1 MAAPTYSHPSHP
13 QTFHGSAIAAAPNIP
28 AGTFLPG
35 TLITIAIYL
44 KAGGFAH
51 VYLVRL
57 SRPVDGLDVAVL
69 KRVAVPDKEALA
81 SMRTEVET
89 MKRLKGHRHIVTYI
103 DSHASHLKGGGYEV
117 FLLMEYCA
125 GGGLIDFMNT
135 RLQNR
140 LTEPEVL
147 KIFDDVAEGV
157 ACMHYLQPPL
167 LHRDLKVENVLI
179 ASHRGYKLCDFGS
192 CAPVRAAP
200 QSVTECRLMEEDIQK
215 HTTLQYRSPE
225 MVDVYRKLPIDEK
238 SDIWALGVLLY
249 KLCYYTTPFEDQGQL
264 AILNASF
271 KFPSYPPF
279 SDRIKKL
286 VGSMLR
292 ESPQLRP
299 NIYQV
304 VREVCLMRG
313 KEIPIKDIY
322 SDRAAQKVKSV
333 EKPVLPVQPP
343 PSIVAYQAPLP
354 PQSQAIPDI
363 TPMRRG
369 RPTKS
374 PAVHSAATS
383 RTRVADPSPQMRPIS
398 TDPFAALD
406 SGPPKASQDELSNRF
421 PSVEQFSLLHDYGS
435 KFEFSELSPSAP
447 EAPKKDLNT
456 RLTERLADDAF
467 APTTQPSP
475 LKLASA
481 KLPESVSRGVTG
493 SGMSGWPT
501 LSEPQPTRPPM
512 ISTGTMTSPASS
524 RSPSPVGPTSSRP
537 LEQGSQALPAASRL
551 KPRRPSVL
559 DIGRSLA
566 HTHTV
571 AMSRTPS
578 SSRPS
583 LEIHRPASALDV
595 TSPNAMNRSVSA
607 NSKPRPTSVYIDS
620 NLEFLRDLDSATT
633 QASMGPPTS
642 TFVQRSI
649 TGQSINSQRS
659 EHIESNVDY
668 LRVME
673 TESDAK
679 PEKRSSSGGFVG
691 KHVKR
696 ASMPSIS
703 LPNTKS
709 LLVGK
714 FGDAFRRFERNTTGG
729 AGGGD
734 RHDRDHTPS
743 PDMDRALMPTI
754 SGSQATSEIGDDWE
768 VSSQD
773 VPPEMKRE
781 LEKRRLSQE
790 ERRVADAAAEY
801 KRQVADRVPGEGSSG
816 RPSSSRSRANSIQNK
831 VKALLSEN
839 HRAPAP
845 KTAEGYGRFT
855 DVQQHQQAYPVDR
868 TGGRVGVS
876 EKPKVDGHI
885 RTKQYYRDGGSNAYR
900 PGASDTSRAKEPT
913 IEIRPVSSSS
923 GGSRVLRKPIALLP
937 NTATS
942 ILSTSPTSASRPDP
956 PPKPTKLRGSSPV
969 LPPQISQQQQQRN
982 SEGGMNGND
991 GADEDWQRNFAKR
1004 YPSLSGLELVET
1016 VVGPGRKV

>member
-35 TLITIAIYL
+35 TLITVGSHKCTIDRYL
-44 KAGGFAH
+44 SEGGFAH

-286 VGSMLR
+286 IGSMLR

-313 KEIPIKDIY
+313 KEMPIKDIY
-322 SDRAAQKVKSV
+322 SDRAAQKVKPA
-333 EKPVLPVQPP
+333 EKPVLPVQSP

-383 RTRVADPSPQMRPIS
+383 KTRVADPSPQMRPIS

-406 SGPPKASQDELSNRF
+406 SGSPKANQDELSNRF

-475 LKLASA
+475 VKLAGA
-481 KLPESVSRGVTG
+481 GFPGGVSRGVTG
-493 SGMSGWPT
+493 SGMPGWPT

-524 RSPSPVGPTSSRP
+524 RSPSPVGPTSSRS

-559 DIGRSLA
+559 DIGRSAA

-583 LEIHRPASALDV
+583 LEIHRPASALD

-607 NSKPRPTSVYIDS
+607 NSKPRPTSVYIES

-633 QASMGPPTS
+633 QASMGPPTG

-649 TGQSINSQRS
+649 TGQSISSQRS

-668 LRVME
+668 LRAME

-714 FGDAFRRFERNTTGG
+714 FGDAFRRFERNNTGG

-734 RHDRDHTPS
+734 RHDRDRTPS
-743 PDMDRALMPTI
+743 PEMDRALMPTI
-754 SGSQATSEIGDDWE
+754 SGSQAASEIGDDWE

-801 KRQVADRVPGEGSSG
+801 KRQVADRVPGGGSSG

-831 VKALLSEN
+831 
-839 HRAPAP
+839 
-845 KTAEGYGRFT
+845 
-855 DVQQHQQAYPVDR
+855 HQQAYPVDQA
-868 TGGRVGVS
+868 GGRVRVS
-876 EKPKVDGHI
+876 EKPKAEGHI

-900 PGASDTSRAKEPT
+900 PGTSDTSRVKEST
-913 IEIRPVSSSS
+913 IEIRPVSSS
-923 GGSRVLRKPIALLP
+923 GSSRILRKPIPPSP
-937 NTATS
+937 NTASS

-969 LPPQISQQQQQRN
+969 LPPPISQHQQQRN

-991 GADEDWQRNFAKR
+991 GTDEDWQRNFAKR